1 MDKREAQEV
10 VNETVS
16 GLVGGYIVALMVIA
30 ALPIVGWALLF
41 GLAGAVAF
49 PGAAAMVVAG
59 LVIWAWAARKQKDA
73 RWARERAAKEARLA
87 RLKEPHGGKDRY
99 FVCESTPTLRRGAP
113 PGSGVNRIKLM
124 SFNGGYAP
132 AYYCAHA
139 YDLNWMHPAN
149 AKSGVD
155 YRVDRDMRD
164 DPKRLAHWQAVFEE
178 WIETGVQPSQQN
190 WWMFPDEAAQYEE
203 REAERQQRLKMAV
216 CPENS
221 LTFELRP
228 LPASRYSSRS

>member
-1 MDKREAQEV
+1 MDKQEAQEV

-16 GLVGGYIVALMVIA
+16 GLASGYIGALMVIA

-41 GLAGAVAF
+41 GLAGVIAA
-49 PGAAAMVVAG
+49 PGAAALAVVG
-59 LVIWAWAARKQKDA
+59 LVVWAWLAGIRRQARL
-73 RWARERAAKEARLA
+73 RRERAAEEARFARLFA

-99 FVCESTPTLRRGAP
+99 FVREGYQ
-113 PGSGVNRIKLM
+113 IKLM
-124 SFNGGYAP
+124 SFYRGSPPYRQAGYGWAGEYALRVTDDAP
-132 AYYCAHA
+132 YTDAYYSS
-139 YDLNWMHPAN
+139 AN
-149 AKSGVD
+149 AC
-155 YRVDRDMRD
+155 RINREMWN

-178 WIETGVQPSQQN
+178 WIETGVQPSQDT

-221 LTFELRP
+221 LTH
-228 LPASRYSSRS
+228 S